1 VKRWKIAS
9 LAVATA
15 AVTLSLLNASW
26 IAPKPNGAL
35 IRLADRGVAQPLER
49 GPGCDA
55 ARMRASEHL
64 YIENTLPSLSRALT
78 YGARAVAIDVQPT
91 SDGRMVVFRDSEL
104 ECRTNG
110 TGRVRDRD
118 LAYLRSLDA
127 GYEYTPDGGGTFPLR
142 GRGIGAIPTVEEALY
157 AVRGMTVV
165 FRFVDGTRQ
174 DADLLRAAIERAG
187 MKPDA
192 KLGFIGDDA
201 ATARMVELA
210 PGSWRFDESTSDACR
225 SGYVATGWIGIVPDA
240 CSEQTVAVTVDDRWK
255 LWGWPYRFLSRMRGA
270 EARMMMVHRLDE
282 NGLPAGLDALE
293 QIPLV
298 PSNFKGLLWIDDMH
312 HVGRAIR

>member
-9 LAVATA
+9 LAIAAMAVA
-15 AVTLSLLNASW
+15 LSLLNASW
-26 IAPKPNGAL
+26 IAPKPKGAL
-35 IRLADRGVAQPLER
+35 IRLADRGVVQPLEP

-55 ARMRASEHL
+55 ARMRPSEHL

-91 SDGRMVVFRDSEL
+91 ADGRMIVFRDSAL
-104 ECRTNG
+104 DCRTDG

-118 LAYLRSLDA
+118 LTYVKSLDA
-127 GYEYTPDGGGTFPLR
+127 GHGYTPDGRTFPLR

-165 FRFVDGTRQ
+165 FRFVDGRPE
-174 DADLLRAAIERAG
+174 DADLLRAAIERVG
-187 MKPDA
+187 IKPDA

-210 PGSWRFDESTSDACR
+210 PESWRFDKPASDACL
-225 SGYVATGWIGIVPDA
+225 SGYLATGWIGIVPNA
-240 CSEQTVAVTVDDRWK
+240 CQGATVAVTLDERWK
-255 LWGWPYRFLSRMRGA
+255 IWGWPSRFLSRMRGA
-270 EARMMMVHRLDE
+270 EARMMMAQRLDE
-282 NGLPAGLDALE
+282 GGLPVGLNAVE

-298 PSNFKGLLWIDDMH
+298 PRHYKGTLWIDDMH
-312 HVGRAIR
+312 DVGRAIR